1 MNMVAVGKRLVSLI
15 HWAEIKS
22 DEARG
27 TPKRSLLSFPTLGS
41 SFFFSSRR
49 PSKPVCG
56 NAVFSFYS
64 FSLLSD
70 IFSSL
75 FFSFLFS
82 ASEFILRVPS
92 GKTRSIYFTYGTI
105 NTSWR
110 SRSIACQERGERGI
124 ECLTTRCARV
134 KCPCY
139 RCAHRW

>member
-1 MNMVAVGKRLVSLI
+1 MVAVGKRLVSLI

-41 SFFFSSRR
+41 SFFFFESTPLQTRLW
-49 PSKPVCG
+49 KCCI
-56 NAVFSFYS
+56 F
-64 FSLLSD
+64 LL
-70 IFSSL
+70 
-75 FFSFLFS
+75 FSFLFFS

-110 SRSIACQERGERGI
+110 SRSIACPAGGEGGI

>member
-1 MNMVAVGKRLVSLI
+1 MVAVGKRLVSLI

-41 SFFFSSRR
+41 SFFFFESTPLQTRLW
-49 PSKPVCG
+49 KCCI
-56 NAVFSFYS
+56 F
-64 FSLLSD
+64 LLFF
-70 IFSSL
+70 FSSL
-75 FFSFLFS
+75 GYFLFSSLLFSFFS

-110 SRSIACQERGERGI
+110 SRSIACPAGGEGGI

>member
-41 SFFFSSRR
+41 SFFFFRVDAPPNPFVEMLYFPSILFLFSRI
-49 PSKPVCG
+49 
-56 NAVFSFYS
+56 
-64 FSLLSD
+64 FSLL
-70 IFSSL
+70 
-75 FFSFLFS
+75 FSFFS

-110 SRSIACQERGERGI
+110 SRSIACPAGGEGGI

>member
-1 MNMVAVGKRLVSLI
+1 MVAVGKRLVSLI

-41 SFFFSSRR
+41 SFFFFRVDAPPNPFVEMLHFPSILFLFSR
-49 PSKPVCG
+49 
-56 NAVFSFYS
+56 
-64 FSLLSD
+64 
-70 IFSSL
+70 IFSL
-75 FFSFLFS
+75 FFSFLF
-82 ASEFILRVPS
+82 FQRVPS

>member
-1 MNMVAVGKRLVSLI
+1 MVAVGKRLVSLI

-75 FFSFLFS
+75 LFSFFFS
-82 ASEFILRVPS
+82 ERVYS
-92 GKTRSIYFTYGTI
+92 SSSKWKDAIDLLYVR
-105 NTSWR
+105 
-110 SRSIACQERGERGI
+110 
-124 ECLTTRCARV
+124 
-134 KCPCY
+134 
-139 RCAHRW
+139 HD